1 MILKEKNPVYYF
13 KIQIICLLLKK
24 RHSIVFLEQDINYLL
39 KLALGKVAVL
49 PYAFA
54 VDHWRWNV
62 FRGLIL
68 PSDYNKEWWNN
79 RLDISCVFN
88 GMYHWMYMCC
98 WF

>member
-1 MILKEKNPVYYF
+1 MILKEKKTVYYF

-24 RHSIVFLEQDINYLL
+24 RHLIVFLEQDINYLL
-39 KLALGKVAVL
+39 KLALEKVAVL

>member
-1 MILKEKNPVYYF
+1 MILKEKNPFITLKF
-13 KIQIICLLLKK
+13 KLFVCYSKNDIQLF
-24 RHSIVFLEQDINYLL
+24 FLEQDINYLL
-39 KLALGKVAVL
+39 KLALEKVAVL

>member
-1 MILKEKNPVYYF
+1 MILKEKKTVYYF

-24 RHSIVFLEQDINYLL
+24 RHLIVFLEQDINYLL
-39 KLALGKVAVL
+39 KLALEKVAVL

-68 PSDYNKEWWNN
+68 PSDYNKKWWNN